1 MSDVS
6 CRYMIEVACV
16 SVDVVR
22 CTLYVVR
29 CTLYVV
35 RCTVVFVW
43 CGTNRYLVDRL
54 SSIKKDQYLICRMS
68 TKPHH
73 INLGKGF
80 I

>member
-1 MSDVS
+1 MLVLTL
-6 CRYMIEVACV
+6 Y
-16 SVDVVR
+16 VVR